1 MILII
6 FRIVVL
12 LTNLICLV
20 NVPVHMTFMLL
31 NSSWLL
37 WIFILPN
44 LSILLRLSIA
54 LLKGF
59 KRQFLIIAKLN
70 DNPFDYFFIQLM
82 SDRHQKFLQVILN
95 VILIFH
101 VAKSYL
107 KLTFHHFSD

>member
-1 MILII
+1 
-6 FRIVVL
+6 
-12 LTNLICLV
+12 
-20 NVPVHMTFMLL
+20 MTFMLL

-44 LSILLRLSIA
+44 ILVRPSIA

-70 DNPFDYFFIQLM
+70 DNPVDDLFIQLM
-82 SDRHQKFLQVILN
+82 SDRHQKILQVILN